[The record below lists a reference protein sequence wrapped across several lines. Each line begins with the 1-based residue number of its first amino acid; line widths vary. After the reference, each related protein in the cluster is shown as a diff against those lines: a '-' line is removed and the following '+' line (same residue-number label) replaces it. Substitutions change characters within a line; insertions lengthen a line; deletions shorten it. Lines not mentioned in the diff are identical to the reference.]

1 MACPVTQC
9 NVAIL
14 VCTTADTLHEFD
26 EVSPQYRGCGV
37 CARTCSEDIDRVA
50 NAESRWLY
58 HVGQVGL
65 THGIAGEGRGGEE
78 EEEEMEEALPHA
90 TLIHTSLPDT
100 PPTHLFFWQTKRC

>member
-1 MACPVTQC
+1 MACLVTQC

-26 EVSPQYRGCGV
+26 EVSPQYRGCGA
-37 CARTCSEDIDRVA
+37 CARTCSEDIDRVT

-65 THGIAGEGRGGEE
+65 THGIAGEGRGGEG
-78 EEEEMEEALPHA
+78 
-90 TLIHTSLPDT
+90 
-100 PPTHLFFWQTKRC
+100 RRRR